1 MDGEETTTAKQQAAR
16 NTYSEHVLQ
25 VRHRARVPATDG
37 LVERL
42 GSLQCNEGR
51 MAV

>member
-16 NTYSEHVLQ
+16 NTNLEHVTH
-25 VRHRARVPATDG
+25 VRHRARVPVTDG
-37 LVERL
+37 LVEGL
-42 GSLQCNEGR
+42 GKLQCNEGW